1 MRRQIVSGW
10 AGVALTVV
18 LGLAA
23 MVALAGCG
31 GSTPRPRAHT
41 SSTPTAS
48 TPLTVSTSTGPGTTT
63 SPGGTSTVGNG
74 SLAPAGP
81 VPPGVEAS
89 SVTFISPT
97 TAFILGTAP
106 CDAHPCS
113 AVLRSTDRGASWV
126 GLPAPRKGISYPLG
140 NGLWG
145 LRFADSQHGYAFGQG
160 LWETS
165 NGGRSWSR
173 VAAPAPTVLSLEAV
187 QDREIVALARSCQPG
202 QGCGRAI
209 GLYHEAIGG
218 TWQRLAS
225 VTSGASGA
233 SISVYGE
240 EVWVVAGSRLYH
252 SSDGG
257 RSFATERQP
266 CPTHGSNFGE
276 PTSIT
281 DDGSHVYLLCTGQGF
296 TGHTLKYVYAT
307 TGAGAPWALVGRP
320 PSPGDGGQISAGSDD
335 AIVIATYSAASFLYR
350 STDGGHAWSTVLTKN
365 DGGAG
370 WSDLGF
376 TTATDAVVVH
386 GPAIQDGAGDQRP
399 GKVLLSEDGGLTWH
413 SASF

>member
-1 MRRQIVSGW
+1 MQRQTVSGW

-23 MVALAGCG
+23 TVVLAGCG
-31 GSTPRPRAHT
+31 GSSHGHRART
-41 SSTPTAS
+41 ASTPTAS
-48 TPLTVSTSTGPGTTT
+48 TPLTVSTSTKPGRTT
-63 SPGGTSTVGNG
+63 SPGGTPTVGNG
-74 SLAPAGP
+74 SLAPGGP

-89 SVTFISPT
+89 SVTFISPS

-106 CDAHPCS
+106 CDARPCS
-113 AVLRSTDRGASWV
+113 AILRTTDRGVSWV
-126 GLPAPRKGISYPLG
+126 GLPAPRKGVSYPLG

-160 LWETS
+160 LWETANS
-165 NGGRSWSR
+165 GRSWQR
-173 VAAPAPTVLSLEAV
+173 ATAPAPTVLSLEAV

-209 GLYHEAIGG
+209 GLYHEPIGG
-218 TWQRLAS
+218 TWQRVAS
-225 VTSGASGA
+225 VGSGASGA
-233 SISVYGE
+233 SISVLGE
-240 EVWVVAGSRLYH
+240 EVWAIAGNRLFY
-252 SSDGG
+252 SADSG
-257 RSFATERQP
+257 RSFAPQRQP
-266 CPTHGSNFGE
+266 CPTHGSNFGQ

-281 DDGSHVYLLCTGQGF
+281 NDGSHVYVLCTGQGF
-296 TGHTLKYVYAT
+296 TGNTLKYVYAS
-307 TGAGAPWALVGRP
+307 TGAGAPWTLVGKP

-335 AIVIATYSAASFLYR
+335 AILIASYSAASFLYR
-350 STDGGHAWSTVLTKN
+350 SDDGGQTWSTVLTKD

-376 TTATDAVVVH
+376 TTSTDAVVVH

-413 SASF
+413 AASF